1 VSNIKSIFV
10 ILAATLLVACSSVD
24 CGTNGRVTCNFAIQD
39 EDGKSYDIP
48 YYLSVTITRSID
60 GSDTT
65 LVNKQYAIS
74 SLNLP
79 MSYVGESDT
88 YTFTIE
94 DDFDNPTVTV
104 TDKLTISKTNK
115 PHFEDV
121 ECVARYY
128 HTITDIESTT
138 NYIEDFELKNNSVTN
153 NASVTNII
161 LRVRPTLK

>member
-1 VSNIKSIFV
+1 
-10 ILAATLLVACSSVD
+10 
-24 CGTNGRVTCNFAIQD
+24 
-39 EDGKSYDIP
+39 
-48 YYLSVTITRSID
+48 
-60 GSDTT
+60 
-65 LVNKQYAIS
+65 
-74 SLNLP
+74 

-94 DDFDNPTVTV
+94 DDLDNPTVTV